1 MHEDLL
7 GYLLGALEP
16 HEMRRVGEWLK
27 KDPEARR
34 QLDEIEKSLK
44 PLEESFQPSE
54 PPPADLVART
64 LANLPPMPHSGDQS
78 AQESSIGESGDQA
91 MVELASMN
99 RGVDS
104 PPDSAIRWLDWVGG
118 IATAVVIL
126 GLLLPILAESRAE
139 SRKVACQDQMRQLG
153 TSITQYVTRNS
164 QERLPLVAESGRE
177 AFAGIYA
184 NRLYDMGLLTSP
196 WMRWCPS
203 MDRPAA
209 EDYKLVNL
217 NSVTPVAE
225 LHTVSINRLS
235 EIQQVS
241 GGHYA
246 YTLGVVDHD
255 HYTSPRFE
263 GRSSFAVLSDA
274 PFMNTN
280 SPTEFRVLSHNGEGI
295 NVLYE
300 DGRVRFISI
309 TAIDSMRD
317 HIWQNHHGSAEAG
330 VNVDD
335 ASLAPSGQPPFVT
348 VNQR

>member
-16 HEMRRVGEWLK
+16 HEMRRVAEWLK
-27 KDPEARR
+27 EDPEARR
-34 QLDEIEKSLK
+34 QLEQIEKSLK
-44 PLEESFQPSE
+44 PLEENFQPIE
-54 PPPADLVART
+54 PPPRDLVART
-64 LANLPPMPHSGDQS
+64 LANLPPMPRPGDQS
-78 AQESSIGESGDQA
+78 AAESGDEVSSDQPV
-91 MVELASMN
+91 VELASMN
-99 RGVDS
+99 RIVDS

-118 IATAVVIL
+118 IATAVVVL

-153 TSITQYVTRNS
+153 TSITQYATRNS
-164 QERLPLVAESGRE
+164 QERLPVVAESGRE

-184 NRLYDMGLLTSP
+184 NRLQDMGLLHAP
-196 WMRWCPS
+196 WLRWCPS

-209 EDYKLVNL
+209 DEYTLASL

-225 LHTVSINRLS
+225 LHTVSIDRLR

-255 HYTSPRFE
+255 RYTSPKFE
-263 GRSSFAVLSDA
+263 ARSSFAVMSDA
-274 PFMNTN
+274 PYISTN
-280 SPTEFRVLSHNGEGI
+280 GPTRFRVLSHNGEGI

-317 HIWQNHHGSAEAG
+317 HIWRNHHGSAEAG